1 MSILFFLRRIKICPF
16 KTRTNGPKIT
26 KVTMTLLYINRMH
39 QVDSSQCTR
48 QPLFEPLTWRSTTA
62 LPPLNDMWV
71 LCLPLSWS
79 FQSKIIDDSAASSQW
94 QMWALLKLPKI
105 MSWEHREEK
114 NFGTSKA
121 GASLHPRHSA
131 PAAPPLAIALPP
143 SRCNCLFCTSF
154 ARTTRILFCSYL
166 FLINFSYR

>member
-1 MSILFFLRRIKICPF
+1 
-16 KTRTNGPKIT
+16 
-26 KVTMTLLYINRMH
+26 MTLLYINRTH
-39 QVDSSQCTR
+39 QADSSQCTR

-114 NFGTSKA
+114 KLRYLKSWCLPSSSPLRSC
-121 GASLHPRHSA
+121 GASPRHR
-131 PAAPPLAIALPP
+131 PPPPPGAIVFFVPVLPELQEYYFVP
-143 SRCNCLFCTSF
+143 TFFLSIFLIDSF
-154 ARTTRILFCSYL
+154 AHYYSHCVGVCFT
-166 FLINFSYR
+166 